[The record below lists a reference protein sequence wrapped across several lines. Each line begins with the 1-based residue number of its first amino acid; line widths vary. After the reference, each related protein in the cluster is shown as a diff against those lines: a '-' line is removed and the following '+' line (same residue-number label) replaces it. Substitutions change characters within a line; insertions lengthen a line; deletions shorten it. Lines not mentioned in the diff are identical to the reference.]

1 VVVRASGSARAWLSR
16 PVQDLSGSI
25 EIPGD
30 KSISHR
36 ALLLGAVTRRP
47 VTVTGFL
54 DSADCRATRRALERL
69 GVRIEACAADGALLV
84 SGPGAG
90 EFRSPV
96 EPLDL
101 GNSGTGIRLLTGL
114 LAGQGVA
121 ATLTG
126 DASLRA
132 RPMERVAGP
141 LREMG
146 ALIATDDGCPPVVL
160 TGTASLRPIDYVLP
174 VASAQVKSAILL
186 AALGVAGTTVVRQ
199 PAVTRD
205 HTERMLEALGARIR
219 FDDAHVVLD
228 GPCELD
234 GGAIH
239 VPGDFSSAAF
249 FVVAGLLRSEQG
261 LLIRNVGVNPT
272 RTGLLEILRAMGGK
286 IEIRERRQSGAEPV
300 ADLFVR
306 QSTLRG
312 IDVPAELVPL
322 AIDEFP
328 VLFVAAAAAC
338 GVTRV
343 RGAAELRVKES
354 DRIGAMAR
362 ALGAVGVVVNEV
374 TDGMDIVGGAIHGGP
389 VDSAGDHRIAM
400 AMAIAGV
407 VARQPIH
414 VNDTTNVGTS
424 FPGFRGL
431 VCAIGCDLAE
441 AEER

>member
-1 VVVRASGSARAWLSR
+1 ME
-16 PVQDLSGSI
+16 DLGGQI

-36 ALLLGAVTRRP
+36 ALLLGAVTPRP

-69 GVRIEACAADGALLV
+69 GVRIETCPEGGALVV

-90 EFRSPV
+90 QFRSPV
-96 EPLDL
+96 QPLDL
-101 GNSGTGIRLLTGL
+101 GNSGTGIRLLMGL

-126 DASLRA
+126 DASLCA
-132 RPMERVAGP
+132 RPMERVASP

-160 TGTASLRPIDYVLP
+160 TATETLRSIDYLLP

-186 AALGVAGTTVVRQ
+186 AALQVSGTTIVRQ

-219 FDDAHVVLD
+219 FDKSHVVLD
-228 GPCELD
+228 GPCALE

-249 FVVAGLLRSEQG
+249 FLVAGLLRSERG

-286 IEIRERRQSGAEPV
+286 IEIRDRRRSGAEPV
-300 ADLFVR
+300 ADLFVQ
-306 QSTLRG
+306 QSALRG

-328 VLFVAAAAAC
+328 VLFVAAAAAR
-338 GVTRV
+338 GLTRV
-343 RGAAELRVKES
+343 RGATELRVKES

-362 ALGAVGVVVNEV
+362 ALGAVGVVVREFA
-374 TDGMDIVGGAIHGGP
+374 DGMDIEGGEIQGGQ

-407 VARQPIH
+407 VARHP
-414 VNDTTNVGTS
+414 VRVDDTTNVSTS
-424 FPGFRGL
+424 FPGFRKL
-431 VCAIGCDLAE
+431 ACAIGCDLAE
-441 AEER
+441 TEES